1 MAKEKISKMLLSF
14 PEGYSPNKNQEKI
27 LTQIERGIENDE
39 KFMIVNAPTGAGK
52 SFIGKTISNYFEA
65 PTKSFIKDV
74 QDYAVYDAS
83 TWEPDTSDRRGVFAL
98 TITKSLQDQYVETFE
113 DTGVLKGKSNYIC
126 DIDKIST
133 VDTAPCNFIP
143 NQRKSCWSC
152 NGCSYYNDRNT
163 SLIEKFST
171 LNYSM
176 FFALP
181 DNVKHR
187 KVLILDE
194 GSELE
199 EQLVSHFTCEI
210 DFKVLQT
217 HDIDFDLF
225 PTDESD
231 ANAVSTWIKNTL
243 EKCVA
248 RLKDYSIEMKDTKNK
263 KSPSYKKIQTNY
275 SFLLNYARS
284 IDLLKRTYFQA
295 KYIIDKDSTVMKF
308 IPLYV
313 NKLSHRIFD
322 YADHIII
329 LSATIINCPLFA
341 KILGIEDYR
350 LISVDTEFD
359 PKQAPILVKSDQKIN
374 YANQQKMLPIMAKQI
389 EKLMESHTN
398 SKGIIHTHTQA
409 YANFIKDN
417 INSDRLLVRTAGVTN
432 EDIMEQHI
440 NSAEPTVL
448 VSPSMTYGVDLKE
461 DLGEFQIIMKT
472 PWLPTKEA
480 RTEQMMKF
488 SNSWY
493 VDKML
498 CTLIQAC
505 GRIIRSKKCEG
516 PTYILDGG
524 LLSALHKNKKKL
536 PLSFLNR
543 FV

>member
-1 MAKEKISKMLLSF
+1 MLLSF
-14 PEGYSPNKNQEKI
+14 PDGYTPNKNQEKI

-52 SFIGKTISNYFEA
+52 SFIGKTIANYFEG
-65 PTKSFIKDV
+65 PTESFVKDV
-74 QDYAVYDAS
+74 EDYTVYDAGA
-83 TWEPDTSDRRGVFAL
+83 WQPNTSDRRGVFAL
-98 TITKSLQDQYVETFE
+98 TITKSLQDQYVDTFE

-126 DIDKIST
+126 DVDNIST
-133 VDTAPCNFIP
+133 VDTAPCNFVP
-143 NQRKSCWSC
+143 NQRKTCWSC
-152 NGCSYYNDRNT
+152 NGCSYYNDRNN

-181 DNVKHR
+181 DQVKHR

-199 EQLVSHFTCEI
+199 EQLVSQFTCEI
-210 DFKVLQT
+210 DFKVLQQ
-217 HDIDFDLF
+217 HDIDFTLF
-225 PTDESD
+225 PTDEED
-231 ANAVSTWIKNTL
+231 TKAVAAWVKDTL
-243 EKCVA
+243 DKCVE
-248 RLKDYSIEMKDTKNK
+248 RLKDYINDMKNSKNK
-263 KSPSYKKIQTNY
+263 KSPDYKKLQTNY
-275 SFLLNYARS
+275 SFLLNYSRS

-295 KYIIDKDSTVMKF
+295 KYIIDKDSTIIKF

-313 NKLSHRIFD
+313 NKLSSHIFN
-322 YADHIII
+322 YADHVII

-341 KILGIEDYR
+341 KILGIEDYKF
-350 LISVDTEFD
+350 INVETEFD
-359 PKQAPILVKSDQKIN
+359 PVKAPILVKADQKIN
-374 YANQQKMLPIMAKQI
+374 YANQQKMLPVMTNQIKQ
-389 EKLMESHTN
+389 LMDSHPDV
-398 SKGIIHTHTQA
+398 KGIIHTHTQA
-409 YANFIKDN
+409 YANFLMEN
-417 INSDRLLVRTAGVTN
+417 IDSDRLLVRTAGVTN

-440 NSAEPTVL
+440 ASDKPTIL

-461 DLGEFQIIMKT
+461 ELGEFQIIMKT

-480 RTEQMMKF
+480 RTSQMMKF

-498 CTLIQAC
+498 CTVIQAC
-505 GRIIRSKKCEG
+505 GRIIRSKNCEG

-524 LLSALHKNKKKL
+524 LLAALHKNKKKL